1 MASLLNGKEPSL
13 ALKLLPHTSLLRLV
27 VKLLL
32 DRESWKTKERF
43 MASQIAVQNK
53 NSKAWIRALK
63 SLKEEKLLLE
73 NQLDQSRANQRIEA
87 LLKKTEE
94 LHQKNMELERAL
106 MGQTMTDS
114 GKTVD
119 ELNDEIDA
127 YNGDSKSETFVLLK
141 QHDDQHTH
149 DD

>member
-1 MASLLNGKEPSL
+1 
-13 ALKLLPHTSLLRLV
+13 
-27 VKLLL
+27 
-32 DRESWKTKERF
+32 